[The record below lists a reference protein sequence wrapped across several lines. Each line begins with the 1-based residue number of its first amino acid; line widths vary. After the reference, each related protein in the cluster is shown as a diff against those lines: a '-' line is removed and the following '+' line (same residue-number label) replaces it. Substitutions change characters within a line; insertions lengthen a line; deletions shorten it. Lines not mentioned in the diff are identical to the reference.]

1 MLREEEG
8 AREDEGGERRV
19 GGLRI
24 SQWLIMAAVALVLI
38 GARRRIFQVLGDLPG
53 ALKRLRGALRTL
65 RMPGASRVSWPQLLA
80 LLVIAV
86 LAFVASHPD
95 GPRSW

>member
-1 MLREEEG
+1 M
-8 AREDEGGERRV
+8 

-24 SQWLIMAAVALVLI
+24 SHGLILAAVALVLI
-38 GARRRIFQVLGDLPG
+38 GARRRILLVLGDLPG
-53 ALKRLRGALRTL
+53 AFKRLRGALRAL
-65 RMPGASRVSWPQLLA
+65 HVPAVSRVSWPQLLA

-86 LAFVASHPD
+86 LAFVVSHPD

>member
-1 MLREEEG
+1 M
-8 AREDEGGERRV
+8 

-24 SQWLIMAAVALVLI
+24 SHWLIMAAVALVLI

-53 ALKRLRGALRTL
+53 ALKRLRGAVSALQMT
-65 RMPGASRVSWPQLLA
+65 GVSRVSWPQLLG
-80 LLVIAV
+80 L
-86 LAFVASHPD
+86 LAFAALAFLASHPD

>member
-1 MLREEEG
+1 MPRGGEG
-8 AREDEGGERRV
+8 AREDEVGEKRV

-24 SQWLIMAAVALVLI
+24 SHWLIMAAVALVLI

-53 ALKRLRGALRTL
+53 AFRRLRGALRTL
-65 RMPGASRVSWPQLLA
+65 HVPGASRVSWPQLLG
-80 LLVIAV
+80 LLAIAA
-86 LAFVASHPD
+86 LAFLASHPD